1 MAILKY
7 TTLRLLL
14 FVAAAALLYLVGL
27 RGFLLLIVALL
38 VSGMVSLVVLSR
50 SRDDVSSAITHRVSE
65 VNRRIDERAAAE
77 DDLTA
82 EPPQP
87 PVRPAEP
94 GQVEPRRAEPH
105 DGERPSGP

>member
-38 VSGMVSLVVLSR
+38 VSGVVSLVVLSR
-50 SRDDVSSAITHRVSE
+50 SRDDVSSAISNRVSE

-77 DDLTA
+77 DHLTG

-87 PVRPAEP
+87 RVRPVEPGLAEP
-94 GQVEPRRAEPH
+94 GRAEPRE
-105 DGERPSGP
+105 GERPSGT

>member
-50 SRDDVSSAITHRVSE
+50 SRDDVSSAISHRVSE

-77 DDLTA
+77 DHLTG
-82 EPPQP
+82 EPPHP
-87 PVRPAEP
+87 RVRPAEP
-94 GQVEPRRAEPH
+94 ERAEPRE
-105 DGERPSGP
+105 GERPSGP

>member
-7 TTLRLLL
+7 STLRLLL

-50 SRDDVSSAITHRVSE
+50 SRDDVSSAISHRVSE

-77 DDLTA
+77 DHLTG
-82 EPPQP
+82 EPPHP
-87 PVRPAEP
+87 PVRSAEP
-94 GQVEPRRAEPH
+94 GRAEPR
-105 DGERPSGP
+105 DKERPSGP

>member
-1 MAILKY
+1 MAILRY

-27 RGFLLLIVALL
+27 RGFILLIVALL

-50 SRDDVSSAITHRVSE
+50 SRDDVSSAISHRVSE
-65 VNRRIDERAAAE
+65 VNRRMDERAAAE
-77 DDLTA
+77 DHLTG
-82 EPPQP
+82 EPPHP
-87 PVRPAEP
+87 PVRPAQP
-94 GQVEPRRAEPH
+94 GRAEPR